1 MTEITR
7 SGDADDELVFLDED
21 PSEVSAEQSATWRI
35 LIADDDETVHSS
47 TLYALGNVTI
57 LDRRLEFLHAYSAAE
72 ARHLLE
78 QHSDIAAV
86 LLDVVMERDD
96 AGLKLVQQ
104 IREELKLEDVRLIL
118 RTGQPG
124 YAPEIDVIRDYDI
137 NDYKTKAE
145 LTRTKLYTTLTAA
158 LRSYLQIRT
167 INTNRKGLDLIVS
180 SSATLIATHNLRD
193 FADAVITQI
202 STLLGYE
209 ADGVACARLSDP
221 VTTSSSDCIVAATG
235 QYRNTLDQTVE
246 QLSNEPMRNALQRAF
261 ELRQHR
267 FDEDGITLF
276 FPCSTGRD
284 MCLYLQ
290 TIQLPDTHF
299 RALLEV
305 FCSNISVCLNNMSL
319 FGNLKHQAYYDQLL
333 LLPNRHHLIEQID
346 RVVGDEGPGSLAI
359 MMVDIDHFSEL
370 NHALGHQY
378 GDQLLRQ
385 VSQRLQQFCQP
396 SLFLARITS
405 DIFAIFGPSGEIPA
419 EKVQRL
425 FGPPFSI
432 EGNEQTLSATFGL
445 AHLSEVEGG
454 GQGALKAAS
463 TALNQAKQTQRGQL
477 GVYTRQMGLEI
488 QSRVKMLQ
496 DLRLSFEH
504 QRLYLHYQPQISLPD
519 GRPIGCEAL
528 IRWRDEQGYF
538 IPPDVFIPLAERS
551 GIIATIGEWVM
562 RTAFAQARLLHNSG
576 FPELRM
582 AVNVS
587 VIQFRS
593 EDFLG
598 TLDRALADSGVDPCL
613 IELEITESVAML
625 EADYLLDILKQIK
638 ARGVQVAIDDF
649 GTGFSSL
656 SYLQRL
662 SIDRLKIDRAFVD
675 QLCESQDS
683 RSIAEMVIELSHSLN
698 LQVIAEGVEDQQQA
712 ERLAELGCH
721 EAQGY
726 FYAKPMEAD
735 ALLRWLMNQLPKTTP
750 RDTSA

>member
-7 SGDADDELVFLDED
+7 SGDADDELVFMEED
-21 PSEVSAEQSATWRI
+21 PTEVSAEQSATWRI

-57 LDRRLEFLHAYSAAE
+57 LNRRLEFLHAYSAAE
-72 ARHLLE
+72 ARQLLE

-104 IREELKLEDVRLIL
+104 IRQELKLEDVRLIL

-167 INTNRKGLDLIVS
+167 INANRKGLDLIVS
-180 SSATLIATHNLRD
+180 SSSALIATHSLQD
-193 FADAVITQI
+193 FANSVIAQLA
-202 STLLGYE
+202 TLLGCE
-209 ADGVACARLSDP
+209 ADGVVSARTTKLGDTSP
-221 VTTSSSDCIVAATG
+221 SYRVVTATS
-235 QYRNTLDQTVE
+235 QYRQSIDQSIEELPQDVMRDSMIHCFE
-246 QLSNEPMRNALQRAF
+246 QRRSQYTEER
-261 ELRQHR
+261 
-267 FDEDGITLF
+267 ITLF

-284 MCLYLQ
+284 MCVYLR
-290 TIQLPDTHF
+290 TTKLPDSHF

-305 FCSNISVCLNNMSL
+305 FCSNISVCLNNLSL

-333 LLPNRHHLIEQID
+333 LLPNRHHLLEQVD
-346 RVVGDEGPGSLAI
+346 RVVADKGAGSLA
-359 MMVDIDHFSEL
+359 MMLVDIDHFSEL

-385 VSQRLQQFCQP
+385 VSQRLQKFCRP

-405 DIFAIFGPSGEIPA
+405 DIFAIFGPSAEMPA
-419 EKVQRL
+419 EKIQRL
-425 FGPPFSI
+425 FSKHFTI

-445 AHLSEVEGG
+445 AQISEVDGG

-504 QRLYLHYQPQISLPD
+504 QRLYLHYQPQVSLPD
-519 GRPIGCEAL
+519 GKPVGCEAL
-528 IRWRDEQGYF
+528 IRWRDDQGRY

-562 RTAFAQARLLHNSG
+562 RTAFSQAHLLHRSG
-576 FPELRM
+576 FTRLRM

-593 EDFLG
+593 GGFLE
-598 TLDRALADSGVDPCL
+598 TLDRALLDSGVNPEL

-625 EADYLLDILKQIK
+625 EADYLLDMLKQIK
-638 ARGVQVAIDDF
+638 SRGVQVAIDDF

-698 LQVIAEGVEDQQQA
+698 LQVIAEGVEEQQQA

-735 ALLRWLMNQLPKTTP
+735 ALLRWLMNQEPGNTQ
-750 RDTSA
+750 RNTSA